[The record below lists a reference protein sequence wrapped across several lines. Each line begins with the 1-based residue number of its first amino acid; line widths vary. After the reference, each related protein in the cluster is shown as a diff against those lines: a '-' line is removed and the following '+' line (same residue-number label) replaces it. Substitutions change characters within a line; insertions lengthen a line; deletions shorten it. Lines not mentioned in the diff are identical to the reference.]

1 MGMQVGSA
9 EGAPGQNL
17 NSEINVTPFVDVMLV
32 LLVIFMITAPMM
44 TTGVDVDL
52 PDTQGVEEVE
62 TEGKLILSI
71 GKGNQLLLGA
81 THIRWADLAVKLS
94 RNDRVK
100 SEKTLWIE
108 ADKDL
113 PYGVVVTAMATA
125 RKAGVAKLM
134 MLTDPSAELDLAA
147 LDKSRTDTVPAAA
160 AVPDAPGAGDDDV
173 PDESSVPDVVD
184 DPPPGGP

>member
-9 EGAPGQNL
+9 EDGPGAL

-52 PDTQGVEEVE
+52 PDTEGVEEVE

-71 GKGNQLLLGA
+71 GKGNQLFLGA
-81 THIRWADLAVKLS
+81 TQVKWADLSVKLS
-94 RNDRVK
+94 KNARVQ

-134 MLTDPSAELDLAA
+134 MLTDPTAELDVARLDEATVAA
-147 LDKSRTDTVPAAA
+147 
-160 AVPDAPGAGDDDV
+160 PDSADEDD
-173 PDESSVPDVVD
+173 E
-184 DPPPGGP
+184 

>member
-9 EGAPGQNL
+9 EDGPGAL
-17 NSEINVTPFVDVMLV
+17 NAEINVTPFVDVMLV

-52 PDTQGVEEVE
+52 PDTEGVQEVE

-71 GKGNQLLLGA
+71 GRGNQLFLGA
-81 THIRWADLAVKLS
+81 TQVKWADLSVKLS
-94 RNDRVK
+94 KNARVQ

-125 RKAGVAKLM
+125 RKSGVAKLM
-134 MLTDPSAELDLAA
+134 MLTDPSAELDLGK
-147 LDKSRTDTVPAAA
+147 LDKATVD
-160 AVPDAPGAGDDDV
+160 VPGASSDEEGD
-173 PDESSVPDVVD
+173 E
-184 DPPPGGP
+184 

>member
-9 EGAPGQNL
+9 ADEPGAL

-52 PDTQGVEEVE
+52 PDTEGVQEVE

-71 GKGNQLLLGA
+71 GRGNQLFLGA
-81 THIRWADLAVKLS
+81 TQIKWADLSVKLS
-94 RNDRVK
+94 SNARVQ

-134 MLTDPSAELDLAA
+134 MLTDPTDELDLGK
-147 LDKSRTDTVPAAA
+147 LDKATREV
-160 AVPDAPGAGDDDV
+160 PGAS
-173 PDESSVPDVVD
+173 DEE
-184 DPPPGGP
+184 GE

>member
-1 MGMQVGSA
+1 MGMQVGS
-9 EGAPGQNL
+9 GGGGPGENL

-52 PDTQGVEEVE
+52 PDTEAVEEVE

-71 GKGNQLLLGA
+71 GKGNELLLGA
-81 THIRWADLAVKLS
+81 THIRWADLGVKLS
-94 RNDRVK
+94 SNARVQT
-100 SEKTLWIE
+100 EKTLWIE

-113 PYGVVVTAMATA
+113 PYSVVVTAMATA

-134 MLTDPSAELDLAA
+134 MLTDPAAELDLAQ
-147 LDKSRTDTVPAAA
+147 LDQNRKDQEQLDEAAGPAA
-160 AVPDAPGAGDDDV
+160 
-173 PDESSVPDVVD
+173 
-184 DPPPGGP
+184 PPATETP